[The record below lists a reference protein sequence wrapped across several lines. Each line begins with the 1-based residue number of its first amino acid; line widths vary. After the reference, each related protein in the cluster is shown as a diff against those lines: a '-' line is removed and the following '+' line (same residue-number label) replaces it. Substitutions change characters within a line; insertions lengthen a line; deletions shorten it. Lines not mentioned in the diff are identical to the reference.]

1 MTSEDNIENG
11 KSGKNNQQQAEPLIS
26 SPAFHEDGT
35 PNFYPVASSVP
46 EEPLRPR
53 TSPSKPYK
61 RKRSYKAL
69 KLAGVGILS
78 ATFAA
83 YASSVVFGNSGK
95 SVDVQALCQAA
106 EADLDN
112 AETVLVSAE
121 KEFVDFVTVLDS
133 PSNLNL
139 VSSLRSD
146 PTIKDTQYLGE
157 QARDAIDSAKEDPV
171 CRTQTDAQQR
181 TKTSKEQLN
190 AAQTYADSVATMRA
204 TVTTG
209 IISKFKSN
217 LGYGPSDY
225 EPVLTLALQEI
236 YRAESLPGFSEFT
249 GGADALAKVKY
260 YVDLD
265 IDRDIDSISIS
276 EIALLDQWGQQVQEF
291 LAGAPT
297 AISELTA
304 LVDSFTIQNPDVKPT
319 PRPTPTRTV
328 RPSAKPTPAPVPTSS
343 SGNPTYTPVTPPSP
357 NSPSATPNPE
367 TPTPPVVPTT
377 PVTPTTP
384 ATPNPTDP
392 VTPTPV
398 EPDPETTDDPG
409 SEQPV
414 DFEPQQPETGTR

>member
-1 MTSEDNIENG
+1 MADEDNIENG
-11 KSGKNNQQQAEPLIS
+11 NSVKSNQQRAEPLIS
-26 SPAFHEDGT
+26 SPATHEDGT
-35 PNFYPVASSVP
+35 PNFYPVASGP

-53 TSPSKPYK
+53 PIPNKTYK

-106 EADLDN
+106 EADLDK

-121 KEFVDFVTVLDS
+121 KEFVDFITVLDS

-157 QARDAIDSAKEDPV
+157 QVRDAIDSAKDDPV
-171 CRTQTDAQQR
+171 CLTQTDAQQR
-181 TKTSKEQLN
+181 TKISKEQLD
-190 AAQTYADSVATMRA
+190 AVQTYANAVATMKT

-209 IISKFKSN
+209 VISKFKSN

-319 PRPTPTRTV
+319 PRPAPTRTV
-328 RPSAKPTPAPVPTSS
+328 RPSVKPTPTLVPRTSAGSQTTPVPPATTNPVTPTPSGTPAPVPT
-343 SGNPTYTPVTPPSP
+343 NP
-357 NSPSATPNPE
+357 A
-367 TPTPPVVPTT
+367 TPTPTSPVSPT
-377 PVTPTTP
+377 
-384 ATPNPTDP
+384 PTDP

-398 EPDPETTDDPG
+398 EPDPEITDEPN
-409 SEQPV
+409 SEPPA
-414 DFEPQQPETGTR
+414 DFEPQQPPE